1 VSDVAIRAALEV
13 RLAAQLPAIDTA
25 YENATYSPS
34 AATPYQRVE
43 LMRAQP
49 ENPTYDAFKRK
60 KGVLQVTLMYP
71 QAAGPGAAEARAD
84 ALGLWFPRGLTLTSG
99 GIVVVIDGTPYVMAG
114 FQDGDRWSV
123 PVRIPYFSNISF

>member
-1 VSDVAIRAALEV
+1 MSDASIRAALET
-13 RLAAQLPAIDTA
+13 RLAAQTPPIDTA

-60 KGVLQVTLMYP
+60 LGVMQVTLMYP
-71 QAAGPGAAEARAD
+71 QATGPGAAEARAD
-84 ALGLWFPRGLTLTSG
+84 ALSAWFPRGLTLTSG
-99 GIVVVIDGTPYVMAG
+99 AVTVIIDKTAYVMAG

-123 PVRIPYFSNISF
+123 PVRISYYSNISF